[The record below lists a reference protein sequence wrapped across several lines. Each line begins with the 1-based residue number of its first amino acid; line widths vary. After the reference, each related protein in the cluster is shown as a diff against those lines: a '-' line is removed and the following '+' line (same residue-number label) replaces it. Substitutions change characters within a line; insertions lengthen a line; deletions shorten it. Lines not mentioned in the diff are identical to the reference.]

1 MKRLSL
7 HLLSWLA
14 PLPLPLLRALGAG
27 LGRVLFVLARPR
39 RHVALTNLRLCFPDL
54 PEAERVAM
62 ARRSFIYFCQT
73 ALDRAWLWHGKPE
86 LLARRVRLHGAL
98 HEFERDSGVIVFA
111 PHFYGLDVGG
121 SAIMVQIKRPGA
133 LVSAQQ
139 PDPVLDDWMRQGRE
153 RFGNV
158 RAYARTEGLKP
169 VVRALRDKVLLYLL
183 PDMDLGPEESI
194 FVPFFGIPTATVPS
208 VPRLAKL
215 GHAPVVTVL
224 TRITPTGYDTEVLP
238 AWDNYPTHDVEADT
252 AEMNRRLEGYIAT
265 MPDQYYWVHK
275 RFKTRPPGVPSV
287 Y

>member
-1 MKRLSL
+1 MR
-7 HLLSWLA
+7 HLVIGLLCLLA
-14 PLPLPLLRALGAG
+14 PLPLPWLRALGAG
-27 LGRVLFVLARPR
+27 LGRVLFVLARAR
-39 RHVALTNLRLCFPDL
+39 RHIALTNLRLCFPDL

-62 ARRSFIYFCQT
+62 ARRSFVYFCQA

-86 LLARRVRLHGAL
+86 LLQRRVRVHGAL

-121 SAIMVQIKRPGA
+121 SAIMAQMQRPGA
-133 LVSAQQ
+133 LVYAKQ
-139 PDPVLDDWMRQGRE
+139 PDPVLDDWMRRGRE

-158 RAYARTEGLKP
+158 RAYARTDGLKP

-208 VPRLAKL
+208 VSRLARM
-215 GHAPVVTVL
+215 GHAPVLTVL

-238 AWDNYPTHDVEADT
+238 VWEGFPTDDVVADT
-252 AEMNRRLEGYIAT
+252 ALMNQRLQGYIAT
-265 MPDQYYWVHK
+265 MPEQYYWVHK
-275 RFKTRPPGVPSV
+275 RFKTRPPGVPPV